1 MQRSLLESLTF
12 QDCQAVAMQ
21 PLHLWQRCLHQTP
34 PGTCF
39 VVLMIS
45 INIDK
50 LLNTW
55 VLDCKQG
62 QTFGKTLLVS
72 TAHLPPN
79 PPTSLRGH
87 NMLQLPRQGF
97 RQSKLPAK
105 RWHSWH
111 DATML
116 YRLYN
121 PKAFQVASHASQQ
134 MFGAFWSPR
143 LRVVVAMST
152 ARL

>member
-45 INIDK
+45 INTDK

-72 TAHLPPN
+72 TAHLPPTL
-79 PPTSLRGH
+79 PPPYVATTCYNCRDKVFDKVNSPRKDGILGMMQQCYTNYTILRLFKLLHMLH
-87 NMLQLPRQGF
+87 NKCLE
-97 RQSKLPAK
+97 
-105 RWHSWH
+105 H
-111 DATML
+111 
-116 YRLYN
+116 
-121 PKAFQVASHASQQ
+121 
-134 MFGAFWSPR
+134 FGAHGFELSW
-143 LRVVVAMST
+143 L
-152 ARL
+152 